1 MYLKFE
7 IAMNIIKLKL
17 SFVLFIFSSLI
28 LTISTKAETFDPS
41 QADTTSI
48 EKLEKFCMEDNDG
61 NACCFAGIKLES
73 GKDCIQDKVKAKQLY
88 SLGCDLGDQYSCTA
102 LTYLKN
108 NIEKSQKLY
117 KISNCDIYD
126 LKTCTPEEREKI
138 FITNQID
145 LTNLSTTNP
154 SQDALKAYNLI
165 KSKHDLNSAH
175 LLLDKE
181 CRNNNAFACTLKA
194 ELIEE
199 GTGTKSDNKKAKQM
213 YIAACKQKEG
223 RACSDLGIIYE
234 KEWEIEQAKKAYK
247 RGCDLNY
254 HTACFKLGKHFA
266 DYNEFKESK
275 KYLELAC
282 NLHNAQACYGL
293 GVVLNN
299 ENYSE
304 EETDSKENPEKYFSV
319 SCLLGYQQG
328 CEEVVM
334 RRNHIVKE
342 Q

>member
-1 MYLKFE
+1 
-7 IAMNIIKLKL
+7 
-17 SFVLFIFSSLI
+17 
-28 LTISTKAETFDPS
+28 
-41 QADTTSI
+41 
-48 EKLEKFCMEDNDG
+48 
-61 NACCFAGIKLES
+61 
-73 GKDCIQDKVKAKQLY
+73 
-88 SLGCDLGDQYSCTA
+88 
-102 LTYLKN
+102 
-108 NIEKSQKLY
+108 
-117 KISNCDIYD
+117 
-126 LKTCTPEEREKI
+126 
-138 FITNQID
+138 
-145 LTNLSTTNP
+145 
-154 SQDALKAYNLI
+154 
-165 KSKHDLNSAH
+165 
-175 LLLDKE
+175 
-181 CRNNNAFACTLKA
+181 
-194 ELIEE
+194 
-199 GTGTKSDNKKAKQM
+199 M